1 MTVDLVANPAESLP
15 AVVRFLRTDHQP
27 DEWSL
32 EKMELIVP
40 VGRCAVLVALA
51 GLAFASCL
59 AHFTLT
65 LVVAGLLVPPL
76 IMVGGNDTQFSKG
89 APWAMCII
97 AASAILVIRKA
108 VA

>member
-1 MTVDLVANPAESLP
+1 
-15 AVVRFLRTDHQP
+15 
-27 DEWSL
+27 
-32 EKMELIVP
+32 MELIVP
-40 VGRCAVLVALA
+40 VGRCVVLVALA

-65 LVVAGLLVPPL
+65 LLVTGLLVPPL
-76 IMVGGNDTQFSKG
+76 IVFGGSDTQFTKG